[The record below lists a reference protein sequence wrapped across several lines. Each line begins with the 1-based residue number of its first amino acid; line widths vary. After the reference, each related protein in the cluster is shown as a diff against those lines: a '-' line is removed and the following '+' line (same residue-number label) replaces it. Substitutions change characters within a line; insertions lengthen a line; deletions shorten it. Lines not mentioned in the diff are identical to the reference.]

1 MQLPFG
7 PQLMGGPPVGPVP
20 QMDMLPSGFRPPG
33 LMGGGAPQA
42 PQPQGMAMG
51 GVPYIPG
58 LGKGMPTKPGMEPQ
72 RTAGDRDMNGYG
84 GSPVD
89 PFSGNPNAQPSE
101 VFNPT
106 GAIKQPGPQGVSI
119 DETGATA
126 PTGSPLAYILK
137 QIRSGPSDTFLSPYG
152 TYA

>member
-20 QMDMLPSGFRPPG
+20 EIGMLPSGFRPPG
-33 LMGGGAPQA
+33 LAMGGAPGM
-42 PQPQGMAMG
+42 PQQQGMAMG

-58 LGKGMPTKPGMEPQ
+58 LGKGAPTKPGMEPQ
-72 RTAGDRDMNGYG
+72 RTAGDGDLNGYG

-106 GAIKQPGPQGVSI
+106 GAVRAPGMPGVSI
-119 DETGATA
+119 DEAGATA
-126 PTGSPLAYILK
+126 PGGFGSW
-137 QIRSGPSDTFLSPYG
+137 LSRQFRG
-152 TYA
+152 LF